1 MSKKPM
7 EIKRRKVRANNHI
20 IMVRW
25 LLERKGNK
33 RNMRD
38 YRGKQRS
45 LLRPNEHHQ
54 PIMFWKR
61 IDWQLLTLIHKR
73 YWMMMGWRLISIP
86 FLGYIRVIRK
96 ICVRKRN
103 KKQRTKTSVQEYPR
117 FTSTTM
123 YFTTHRHD
131 MIPKTSSSNIS
142 FNPTK
147 ITYQRKGTSI
157 KRHNQGIKGNKNKR
171 HDLES
176 CLCPLFYYKKLLSL
190 LYYHLFSFHS

>member
-1 MSKKPM
+1 
-7 EIKRRKVRANNHI
+7 
-20 IMVRW
+20 
-25 LLERKGNK
+25 
-33 RNMRD
+33 
-38 YRGKQRS
+38 
-45 LLRPNEHHQ
+45 
-54 PIMFWKR
+54 
-61 IDWQLLTLIHKR
+61 
-73 YWMMMGWRLISIP
+73 MGWRLISIP
-86 FLGYIRVIRK
+86 FLWYIKVIRK
-96 ICVRKRN
+96 ICVRKRD

-176 CLCPLFYYKKLLSL
+176 CLCPLFYYRQETLVITLLPFV
-190 LYYHLFSFHS
+190 LFSFLTASSDTFFGFYSVLFFVSINSNVTSSDPPSKSEFSILYSFPHVHDITQQ